1 MAKGKSNPKT
11 VERVKGMTKAM
22 RNEMERAEAEAAAT
36 EATARSA
43 KEKKRGRRRGDASSD
58 EDEGEGVNTEN
69 ATSSAT
75 QHKHAKGNKVQIG
88 GFGIGCRGTGNDKAR
103 RLKEE
108 HDEKTRKKKAT
119 RARVAAERAARDEKE
134 DERKEEEEGDD
145 ESWRIRNPTVNKRA
159 NRGKKE
165 KKKKKEKDEGGFL
178 GAGDGDDDDDDF
190 AKIERTLLEDAAT
203 PENDEIDDEIDDE
216 IADEDVFRLASL
228 SKGAGGAVRA
238 AAASAFSLLRG
249 DDDEDDDDEDEDD
262 DDEDANETT
271 PAADDEDADSDDS
284 DDGSE
289 TRNLTD
295 DDDTA
300 IPGEPIHSIDDQS
313 DGRGVAPAREN
324 AGSIASET
332 NASSSSSDWETDE
345 EKDVSGIAPN
355 PLVSLFDAHVSETV
369 AENLEYMRRAH
380 GFVVPYANSLADPEG
395 FVAYLRK
402 KIVRR
407 RQCLFCRRRFATLEG
422 VRGHMRDAGHV
433 RVRFEPP
440 AVFRGNPLFDEA
452 IARANADGYRPEYA
466 EFYDF
471 GDAPGD
477 ATKRET
483 DDVRSDDDDSSSPSA
498 GLFDARGVGGGLE
511 LVLRDSRGRTKQ
523 LGHRSFRRYY
533 KQKFRNDY
541 VARGCASDERRVAAA
556 APAARLAERERNKQ
570 TNAIATR
577 SMRYALRGS
586 SKALA
591 AQFTTKAQFADNA
604 ARRAVVHHWG
614 AGGGGSHYHTAGSKQ
629 FLKGVRVKGVV
640 SRHSKQGAK
649 MQAARVQ
656 AARNKQNR
664 GNASVA
670 VLRSGTRKG

>member
-36 EATARSA
+36 EAAARSA
-43 KEKKRGRRRGDASSD
+43 KERKKGRRARDASSD
-58 EDEGEGVNTEN
+58 EDEDESAEN
-69 ATSSAT
+69 ATLT
-75 QHKHAKGNKVQIG
+75 QNNKQSKGNKVQIG
-88 GFGIGCRGTGNDKAR
+88 GFGIGCRGTGNEKAR

-108 HDEKTRKKKAT
+108 HDEKMRKKKAT
-119 RARVAAERAARDEKE
+119 KARLAAERSAAAARDGYGVDDDDK
-134 DERKEEEEGDD
+134 D
-145 ESWRIRNPTVNKRA
+145 ESWRVRNPTVNKKA
-159 NRGKKE
+159 NRGKQKRG
-165 KKKKKEKDEGGFL
+165 KKER
-178 GAGDGDDDDDDF
+178 DDDDDDDDDENENVTRLSQ
-190 AKIERTLLEDAAT
+190 KGRS
-203 PENDEIDDEIDDE
+203 NDERVDDADDDSDDQNE
-216 IADEDVFRLASL
+216 STSPFLRGSSGASFP
-228 SKGAGGAVRA
+228 AARA

-249 DDDEDDDDEDEDD
+249 DDDEEEDDEDDAEENNTDDEKTKKDVDDDDSDADD
-262 DDEDANETT
+262 DSERKSDSVDGLLSTTDRLTDLVLDDDATADFSAERDGAVEDVVDAN
-271 PAADDEDADSDDS
+271 AAHFDAT
-284 DDGSE
+284 SE
-289 TRNLTD
+289 
-295 DDDTA
+295 
-300 IPGEPIHSIDDQS
+300 
-313 DGRGVAPAREN
+313 
-324 AGSIASET
+324 SESE
-332 NASSSSSDWETDE
+332 SSASDWETDE
-345 EKDVSGIAPN
+345 EKDADASPN
-355 PLVSLFDAHVSETV
+355 PFASLFDAHESETV
-369 AENLEYMRRAH
+369 EQNLEYMRVKH
-380 GFVVPYANSLADPEG
+380 GFVVPYRDSLADEEG
-395 FVAYLRK
+395 FVNYLRR

-407 RQCLFCRRRFATLEG
+407 KQCLFCQKRFLTLEG

-452 IARANADGYRPEYA
+452 IARANADGYEPEYG

-471 GDAPGD
+471 GNGPGNASIQSAENGD
-477 ATKRET
+477 ACGGT
-483 DDVRSDDDDSSSPSA
+483 SA
-498 GLFDARGVGGGLE
+498 LFDSNRVGGGLE
-511 LVLRDSRGRTKQ
+511 LVLRDKHGRTKQ

-541 VARGCASDERRVAAA
+541 VARGSKADEKRVAAA

-570 TNAIATR
+570 VNAIATR
-577 SMRYALRGS
+577 SMRVALRGA

-591 AQFTTKAQFADNA
+591 AQFTTKAGFADNA
-604 ARRAVVHHWG
+604 ARRAIVHHWG

-629 FLKGVRVKGVV
+629 FLKGVRIKGVV

>member
-36 EATARSA
+36 EAAARSA
-43 KEKKRGRRRGDASSD
+43 KEKKKGRRRGDPSSD
-58 EDEGEGVNTEN
+58 EDEDEGAEN
-69 ATSSAT
+69 AALT
-75 QHKHAKGNKVQIG
+75 QNNKQSKGNKVQIG
-88 GFGIGCRGTGNDKAR
+88 GFGIGCRGTGNEKAR

-119 RARVAAERAARDEKE
+119 KARLAAERSAAAAR
-134 DERKEEEEGDD
+134 EGSARDGSGVDDDDAD
-145 ESWRIRNPTVNKRA
+145 ESWRVRNPTVNKKA
-159 NRGKKE
+159 NRGKQKRG
-165 KKKKKEKDEGGFL
+165 KKER
-178 GAGDGDDDDDDF
+178 DDDDDD
-190 AKIERTLLEDAAT
+190 
-203 PENDEIDDEIDDE
+203 
-216 IADEDVFRLASL
+216 DEDEDENVARL
-228 SKGAGGAVRA
+228 KGALEGRSNEEGASDADDDPDDPDESPFLRGSSGASFPAARA

-249 DDDEDDDDEDEDD
+249 DDEEEEDEEDEEENNTDGEKTKRDVDDDDDD
-262 DDEDANETT
+262 DDDDSERHDSEAGRSTTDRLTNLVLDDDATADPPAERDGAVEDVVVAN
-271 PAADDEDADSDDS
+271 ADAD
-284 DDGSE
+284 
-289 TRNLTD
+289 TD
-295 DDDTA
+295 A
-300 IPGEPIHSIDDQS
+300 AS
-313 DGRGVAPAREN
+313 
-324 AGSIASET
+324 ASE
-332 NASSSSSDWETDE
+332 SESSSSDWETDE
-345 EKDVSGIAPN
+345 EKDADASPN
-355 PLVSLFDAHVSETV
+355 PFASLFDAHESETV
-369 AENLEYMRRAH
+369 AENLEYMRVKH
-380 GFVVPYANSLADPEG
+380 GFVVPYRDSLADPEG
-395 FVAYLRK
+395 FVRYLRR

-407 RQCLFCRRRFATLEG
+407 KQCLFCQKRFLTLEG

-452 IARANADGYRPEYA
+452 IARANADGYEPEYG

-471 GDAPGD
+471 GDGPGR
-477 ATKRET
+477 ASIQSENG
-483 DDVRSDDDDSSSPSA
+483 DVSGTSA
-498 GLFDARGVGGGLE
+498 LFDSNRVGGGLE
-511 LVLRDSRGRTKQ
+511 LVLRDKHGRTKQ

-541 VARGCASDERRVAAA
+541 VARGSKADEKRVAAA

-577 SMRYALRGS
+577 SMRVALRGA

-591 AQFTTKAQFADNA
+591 AQFTTKAGFADNA
-604 ARRAVVHHWG
+604 ARRAIVHHWG

-629 FLKGVRVKGVV
+629 FLKGVRIKGVV

>member
-178 GAGDGDDDDDDF
+178 GAGDDDGDDDDF

-249 DDDEDDDDEDEDD
+249 DDDDDDDDD

-471 GDAPGD
+471 GDAPSH

-541 VARGCASDERRVAAA
+541 VARGCAADERRVAAA

>member
-1 MAKGKSNPKT
+1 M
-11 VERVKGMTKAM
+11 
-22 RNEMERAEAEAAAT
+22 
-36 EATARSA
+36 
-43 KEKKRGRRRGDASSD
+43 
-58 EDEGEGVNTEN
+58 
-69 ATSSAT
+69 
-75 QHKHAKGNKVQIG
+75 
-88 GFGIGCRGTGNDKAR
+88 
-103 RLKEE
+103 
-108 HDEKTRKKKAT
+108 
-119 RARVAAERAARDEKE
+119 
-134 DERKEEEEGDD
+134 
-145 ESWRIRNPTVNKRA
+145 
-159 NRGKKE
+159 
-165 KKKKKEKDEGGFL
+165 
-178 GAGDGDDDDDDF
+178 
-190 AKIERTLLEDAAT
+190 
-203 PENDEIDDEIDDE
+203 
-216 IADEDVFRLASL
+216 
-228 SKGAGGAVRA
+228 RA

-249 DDDEDDDDEDEDD
+249 DDDDDDDDDANDDDDEDDD
-262 DDEDANETT
+262 DANETT
-271 PAADDEDADSDDS
+271 PAADDEDADSDS
-284 DDGSE
+284 DDGSV
-289 TRNLTD
+289 TRRNLTD

-300 IPGEPIHSIDDQS
+300 IPGELIDSIETVES
-313 DGRGVAPAREN
+313 DGRGVAPTREN
-324 AGSIASET
+324 ADIARDEAEDGAFGSASAPASVT

-345 EKDVSGIAPN
+345 EKDDSAVPD

-369 AENLEYMRRAH
+369 AENLEYMRRTH
-380 GFVVPYANSLADPEG
+380 GFVVPYAGSLADPEG

-402 KIVRR
+402 KITRR

-440 AVFRGNPLFDEA
+440 AVFGVTPCLTRPSR
-452 IARANADGYRPEYA
+452 ARTRTGTGPSTLSFTISATPPTRRR
-466 EFYDF
+466 
-471 GDAPGD
+471 DALRYPTMRRTTTRRR
-477 ATKRET
+477 TKHLSQRVCST
-483 DDVRSDDDDSSSPSA
+483 LA
-498 GLFDARGVGGGLE
+498 AWAGGLE
-511 LVLRDSRGRTKQ
+511 LVLRDARGRTKQ
-523 LGHRSFRRYY
+523 LGHRSFRRYC

-541 VARGCASDERRVAAA
+541 VRGCAADERRGRVAAA

-577 SMRYALRGS
+577 SMRLALRGS

-649 MQAARVQ
+649 TQAARVQ